1 MNKNGKKRT
10 YQQQYAN
17 IYFLRLVHIRPKI
30 VHKAQEQWG
39 DITIKEW
46 KVKRA
51 SRLLDIIHGEICWVV
66 GTVYI
71 DSPLKPN
78 ILKDIKKNYSEI
90 IPANEKYIHSMN
102 YHVILEDEYGRIRL
116 IGPKVLQEFLVTG
129 CVIGVLGF
137 EVEHGSFEVIDIC
150 LPELPPQ
157 ISLPNQIASGFN
169 ITDQTCHSLP
179 LFLLSEYLNGEIGHS
194 KDRIKSSQ
202 IVQFIIAG
210 NSVISSCIDNDLNH
224 RKKTYNPKPIEILDA
239 FLSDISAT
247 ISVTLMPGESDPSTV
262 LLPQQPIH
270 FSLIPNS
277 LHYSGSTLTTCTNPV
292 WLEIDGIRFF
302 GSSGQTINDIHK
314 YTSNNDKMTIME
326 YTLRWQHC
334 APTAPDTL
342 LCYPFSEK
350 DPFILSETPHVYFVG
365 NQEKFD
371 TKLIEGENGQKTRLI
386 MLPVFSKTGNIVLLN
401 LSTLECEQMEF
412 NIIDDTIC
420 I

>member
-1 MNKNGKKRT
+1 MNKNGKKRS

-157 ISLPNQIASGFN
+157 ISLPNQIDLKTCKYVALASGFN

-302 GSSGQTINDIHK
+302 GS
-314 YTSNNDKMTIME
+314 M
-326 YTLRWQHC
+326 
-334 APTAPDTL
+334 
-342 LCYPFSEK
+342 CYPFSEK